1 MTAVRRSMP
10 PRDTTAAGLDLL
22 GRIRRALAAEDLS
35 ELDRLLPLLAGL
47 DLAPDPRSAGDPAGS
62 RKALLALL
70 DEAGQLTVELRLQHG
85 RLAGQLHDAGV
96 HRRAGVAYRRAGK
109 L

>member
-1 MTAVRRSMP
+1 M
-10 PRDTTAAGLDLL
+10 
-22 GRIRRALAAEDLS
+22 
-35 ELDRLLPLLAGL
+35 
-47 DLAPDPRSAGDPAGS
+47 
-62 RKALLALL
+62 LALL

>member
-1 MTAVRRSMP
+1 MTVACRSTP
-10 PRDTTAAGLDLL
+10 PRDTTAAWLDLL
-22 GRIRRALAAEDLS
+22 GRMRRALAADDLA
-35 ELDRLLPLLAGL
+35 ELDRLMPLLAGL
-47 DLAPDPRSAGDPAGS
+47 DGSADLASGA

-70 DEAGQLTVELRLQHG
+70 DEAGQLTAELRLQHG
-85 RLAGQLHDAGV
+85 RLAAQLHDAGV

>member
-1 MTAVRRSMP
+1 MP

-47 DLAPDPRSAGDPAGS
+47 DLALDPRSAGDPAGT